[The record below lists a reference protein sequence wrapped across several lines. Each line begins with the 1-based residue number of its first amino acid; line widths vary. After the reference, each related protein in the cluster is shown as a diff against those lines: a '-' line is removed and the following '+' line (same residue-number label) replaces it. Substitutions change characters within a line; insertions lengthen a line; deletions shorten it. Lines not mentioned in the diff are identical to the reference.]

1 MQIPIGQYQNR
12 ALALRAG
19 ANGGRVR
26 GWPSDTLHAVAPRM
40 EPDGL
45 DHRRLQAI
53 AEFIGALPMDDGA
66 SPDGHRTVTAR
77 HVYGQNECTHYAL
90 DAGGDGLGYVEFDR
104 MENGAVVGLRLT
116 GYGIACWAFG
126 QDAGMSA
133 VARDNRV
140 SAVQTV
146 LTAAPVPPEARRHV
160 TPAHVA
166 GALARFVECLDPEQA
181 WQDALD
187 KPDGNGID
195 APVEPNADAGT
206 DAPEGDPEPV
216 APSVDD
222 LEAAVTAARRR
233 VTELTAETEQ
243 AKADLAAALDA
254 LRARYAE
261 DFGLKP

>member
-1 MQIPIGQYQNR
+1 MPIPTGQYQNR

-45 DHRRLQAI
+45 DHRRLLAI
-53 AEFIGALPMDDGA
+53 AEFIGALLMDDGT
-66 SPDGHRTVTAR
+66 SPDGHRKVTAR

-133 VARDNRV
+133 VAQDNRV
-140 SAVQTV
+140 SAVQAV

-166 GALARFVECLDPEQA
+166 GALVRFVECLDPEQA

-187 KPDGNGID
+187 KPGEDGNAG
-195 APVEPNADAGT
+195 EPDADAGT
-206 DAPEGDPEPV
+206 DTPAGAPEPA
-216 APSVDD
+216 APSVDE
-222 LEAAVTAARRR
+222 LEAAVTAARRGLA
-233 VTELTAETEQ
+233 ELTANTEQ